1 MSRLTDEIVKELML
15 SPAKNV
21 FTVSRDELIE
31 LMFAQ
36 DLYRTE
42 GLFGAAVDIHKRE
55 ELEKENPGIAP
66 G

>member
-15 SPAKNV
+15 APAKNV
-21 FTVSRDELIE
+21 YTFSRDELIE

-36 DLYRTE
+36 DLYREE
-42 GLFGAAVDIHKRE
+42 GLFGAAVDIHKKE
-55 ELEKENPGIAP
+55 QFEKENPGIAP